1 MLKNI
6 FWLAV
11 VTGLTLG
18 ARSAWGAG
26 PPAARPPEVLDL
38 YYVMQADYE
47 TASPGAPA
55 QKSGGGKGYGAKVM
69 TPAGP
74 NSFLH
79 GEYQKNRYDELDDPA
94 VETDVKFLRAGFG
107 ISSNSGLYGLAEYIE
122 QKIET
127 PTSGRQDKGY
137 GVHLGYRTSSND
149 SLAFVGQAGYVDVGD
164 FGTGV
169 EYLVGAAYA
178 MTPALGLFADYRN
191 TQQTDDLDNEITF
204 ADIRVGLRFKLGG

>member
-1 MLKNI
+1 MLKKI

-18 ARSAWGAG
+18 AGSAWSAG
-26 PPAARPPEVLDL
+26 RPVARPPEVLDL
-38 YYVMQADYE
+38 YYVAQADYE
-47 TASPGAPA
+47 TTSSGAPA
-55 QKSGGGKGYGAKVM
+55 QKSDGGKGYGAKVM

-79 GEYQKNRYDELDDPA
+79 GEYQKTRYDKFDGIA
-94 VETDVKFLRAGFG
+94 VETDIKFLRAGFG
-107 ISSNSGLYGLAEYIE
+107 VSGDSGLYGLAEYIE
-122 QKIET
+122 QEIEM

-137 GVHLGYRTSSND
+137 GVHLGYRSPSND

-169 EYLVGAAYA
+169 EYLVGTAYA
-178 MTPALGLFADYRN
+178 VTPALGLFADYRN